1 MGSNYTINYIKIY
14 LWQGISMVLN
24 FLSMFVVV
32 PFLSSNPQLYGVYTI
47 CISTSIFLAY
57 ADLGFINA
65 GQKYAAEYFSQNNR
79 SEEIKVIGFSGFILF
94 LFLLLFIVGFALLSL
109 KPDLLIS
116 GLDDVTSY
124 KTASSLLL
132 VLALSTPLSLL
143 QRMLQMICGIR
154 LADYIVQR
162 TNTLAS
168 IIKICAVFWFF
179 RAEHYDIVGYFLF
192 TQIITFLALLTTM
205 YIVKKQFNYD
215 FVAVLKSFK
224 FNRIVFIKSKNLAF
238 TSLFMTVSW
247 ILYYEL
253 DSVAIGKIFGAKDVA
268 IYAIGLTLLSF
279 SRSIF
284 GILFS
289 PFNARFNYFIGKND
303 EEGLR
308 TFYLQVTSLFA
319 PLVILPILAVC
330 MMTGPL
336 VISWVGSAYEESI
349 HIAQYLV
356 LCNLLAFISYPTG
369 ILLMATEQIKK
380 MYLVNTLLPFVFWIG
395 IGVSIHYL
403 GLVSFAV
410 FKLVAFLIAGGTYYY
425 FMLKYLKISFS
436 TSLKA
441 IFKPMLI
448 PVSFILV
455 SSLSLLPYLQTME
468 KSKTNFLT
476 VAAMIGGLI
485 ALAFILQYATSKT
498 FRRRTG
504 QIIKQVRT

>member
-1 MGSNYTINYIKIY
+1 MAGNYTINYIKIY
-14 LWQGISMVLN
+14 LWQGVSMVLN
-24 FLSMFVVV
+24 FLSMFVVI

-65 GQKYAAEYFSQNNR
+65 GQKYAAEYFSQDNR
-79 SEEIKVIGFSGFILF
+79 TEEIKIIGFSSFILF
-94 LFLLLFIVGFALLSL
+94 LFLLLFIIGFALLSL
-109 KPDLLIS
+109 KPELMIS
-116 GLDDVTSY
+116 GMDDSTSY

-132 VLALSTPLSLL
+132 ILALSTPLTLL

-168 IIKICAVFWFF
+168 IIKITAVFWFF
-179 RAEHYDIVGYFLF
+179 RAGHYDIVGYFLF
-192 TQIITFLALLTTM
+192 TQIITLLTLLVTM
-205 YIVKKQFNYD
+205 YIVRKQFSYD
-215 FVAVLKSFK
+215 FVAVFRSFRFNQEVFTKTKS
-224 FNRIVFIKSKNLAF
+224 LAF
-238 TSLFMTVSW
+238 TSLFMTISW

-253 DSVAIGKIFGAKDVA
+253 DSVVIGKIFGAKEVA

-289 PFNARFNYFIGKND
+289 PFNARFNHFIGKND

-308 TFYLQVTSLFA
+308 AFYLQVTSLFA
-319 PLVILPILAVC
+319 PVVILPLLVVC
-330 MMTGPL
+330 MMTRPL
-336 VISWVGSAYEESI
+336 VVSWVGSMYEESI
-349 HIAQYLV
+349 LIAQYLI

-380 MYLVNTLLPFVFWIG
+380 MYLVNTLLPFIFWIG
-395 IGVSIHYL
+395 IGVTIHYL
-403 GLVSFAV
+403 GLRSFAL
-410 FKLVAFLIAGGTYYY
+410 FKLVAFLIAGITYYY
-425 FMLKYLKISFS
+425 FMLQYLRIPFVSSFK
-436 TSLKA
+436 L

-448 PVSFILV
+448 PCGFILGAT
-455 SSLSLLPYLQTME
+455 LLLLPYMQGME
-468 KSKTNFLT
+468 KSKTNLLI
-476 VAAMIGGLI
+476 VAALIGGLI
-485 ALAFILQYATSKT
+485 IIAFILQYTVSKAL
-498 FRRRTG
+498 RNRAK